1 MFTHTIHNG
10 TRFITVTL
18 ANAPAVVHKMGESDK
33 NEFVKLYLD
42 RKKAVK
48 ALRTSM
54 ALHTLETIRKRE
66 DALEAIE
73 AKMKSITSKYL

>member
-18 ANAPAVVHKMGESDK
+18 ANAPAVVHKMGELDK